1 MSSVERL
8 AVARRVQKLCHAV
21 RFPRFAAGSSYEPY
35 AVTLLEQRVEHFHG
49 HELRDADLLVLRAGP
64 LP

>member
-1 MSSVERL
+1 
-8 AVARRVQKLCHAV
+8 
-21 RFPRFAAGSSYEPY
+21 
-35 AVTLLEQRVEHFHG
+35 VTLLEQRVEHFHG